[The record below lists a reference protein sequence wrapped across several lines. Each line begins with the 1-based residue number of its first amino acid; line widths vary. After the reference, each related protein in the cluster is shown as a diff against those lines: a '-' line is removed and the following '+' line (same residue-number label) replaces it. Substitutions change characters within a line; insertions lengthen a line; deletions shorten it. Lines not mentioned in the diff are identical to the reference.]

1 MIGYNE
7 ATELYESAMKKYLRN
22 DDSMKF
28 LELYG
33 IMKQVRDGSMEKYQ
47 SIAGIREKNEF
58 YNDYRDKLKK
68 YIDEKETRIFEMN
81 DDIAIG

>member
-33 IMKQVRDGSMEKYQ
+33 IMK
-47 SIAGIREKNEF
+47 
-58 YNDYRDKLKK
+58 
-68 YIDEKETRIFEMN
+68 
-81 DDIAIG
+81 